1 MMKRRIVC
9 LILSACMLLAV
20 LALTACGGNNAP
32 EEGLTTRMT
41 VDINP
46 SIEFMIDDQNKVVAV
61 TALNDD
67 GSVLIAGEAFVGKT
81 PEEATELLLSIACE
95 TGYLVEGNAAE
106 GTNTVKISVSGD
118 SGYAAQLSDSVR
130 AKASAVLAEFDIQGA
145 VEKVDALNTEALRAL
160 AATTSLYT
168 EEELAEMDDEQ
179 LYDVIAAGRIETAL
193 LLTED
198 MRKAYYA
205 AKEHEISFAESEEV
219 ARVIEGMGGI
229 YAMIHTTY
237 KTALDAYSAAIVN
250 LEEFRYNTLVSPES
264 DYQKSLA
271 ALREAKA
278 EMLKQKNYVASLE
291 VNGEEYASATLTL
304 QMSEEQ
310 YEAAL
315 ASYEALGAAANKIL
329 ESLINRMKQ
338 AETAL
343 IELEETLFTDDIEA
357 KLQEKASEIET
368 NLNAAKDAFFAEF
381 EETHKADILAMEQAL
396 RDQKQ
401 VLITNIEGD
410 KVAA

>member
-118 SGYAAQLSDSVR
+118 SGYAAQLSETVR

-304 QMSEEQ
+304 RMSEEQ

-368 NLNAAKDAFFAEF
+368 NLNDAKDAFFAEF
-381 EETHKADILAMEQAL
+381 EKTHKADILAMEQAL

>member
-1 MMKRRIVC
+1 MKRRIVC